1 MLESFIRPNSRIPRP
16 SKDLPYYPIIIG
28 SHILI
33 ADDMAFLLPE
43 FETPVPVNFAPGM
56 VIEPNELRR
65 FPAFVIWRK
74 TLKESLEGQNL
85 PTHPFHE
92 NPYRLKSVTIQSVDR
107 FGEKLGFVKLKALV
121 QNEARPNKKVS
132 TLPGI
137 VFLRGGSVAM
147 LMILRPSDSNTERW
161 VIMTEQ
167 PRIPSGSLRF
177 LEIPAGMIDDNSTF
191 RGAAANEIREETG
204 LTVHANELQDL
215 TKLALDQI
223 EGLDSQEELQ
233 IGMYPSPGGCDEFI
247 AIFLWEKILDRQEIE
262 SLKGR
267 LSGTRTGE
275 SEMITVRILPYEDLW
290 KVGARDAKT
299 LAAWSLYEALKRSRT
314 LRETKSW

>member
-1 MLESFIRPNSRIPRP
+1 MPFQLEDFEDPVDVI
-16 SKDLPYYPIIIG
+16 
-28 SHILI
+28 
-33 ADDMAFLLPE
+33 
-43 FETPVPVNFAPGM
+43 FETGAD
-56 VIEPNELRR
+56 ITPNQLVK
-65 FPAFVIWRK
+65 FPAFITWRM
-74 TLKESLEGQNL
+74 TLKTSLEGQRDPN
-85 PTHPFHE
+85 HPFHE
-92 NPYRLKSVTIQSVDR
+92 NPYKLKSVTIQSVDWFGRDTPDSKR
-107 FGEKLGFVKLKALV
+107 FVGFVKLKADV
-121 QNEARPNKKVS
+121 RSGADKNGKIS

-137 VFLRGGSVAM
+137 AFLRGGSVAM

-177 LEIPAGMIDDNSTF
+177 MEIPAGMIDDNKTF
-191 RGAAANEIREETG
+191 SGAAAKEIREETG
-204 LTVHANELQDL
+204 LTVHEDEFQDL
-215 TKLALDQI
+215 TKLALGQI
-223 EGLDSQEELQ
+223 EGLESKEDLQ

-247 AIFLWEKILDRQEIE
+247 AIFLWEKVLERQEIE

-267 LSGTRTGE
+267 LSGKRTGE

-314 LRETKSW
+314 LRDTKSW